1 MRALGQLVARIG
13 ALCLRKCTHGGSL
26 TFNGRDG
33 TRYLALARQLH
44 PDKAADAGGARKTGR
59 SSGHDG
65 DGDGDGSAAQAATAA
80 MGPASAAPAA
90 TPAEQEEERAGFQQL
105 RLSGRDWL
113 HSGGGAADFQQLQVR
128 AEQPSPPTG

>member
-1 MRALGQLVARIG
+1 VRDLGRLVACIG

-26 TFNGRDG
+26 TFNGRDC

-44 PDKAADAGGARKTGR
+44 PDKATDAGGARSTGKG
-59 SSGHDG
+59 SGHDG
-65 DGDGDGSAAQAATAA
+65 DGDGDEDMDGSAAQAATAA

-128 AEQPSPPTG
+128 AE